1 MYPCFVNNECMI
13 VINAIQPPPHESC
26 SGDIIAYRL
35 QYKELETDEDWKTH
49 DVRTTNNAPTTH
61 TIDGLQPAT
70 SYSIRVAAIN
80 SCGSGPNSEPPDTC
94 TTLQGN
100 TTTCVHQSFSLHACI
115 NTMQLHNHPVML
127 LHS

>member
-1 MYPCFVNNECMI
+1 MI

-49 DVRTTNNAPTTH
+49 DVRTTSNAPTTH

-70 SYSIRVAAIN
+70 PYSISVSAIN
-80 SCGSGPNSEPPDTC
+80 SCGSGPYSEPPDTC

-100 TTTCVHQSFSLHACI
+100 ITTCVHQSFSLHAFI
-115 NTMQLHNHPVML
+115 NTLQLHNHPGRL